1 MQDLIVVATLTAK
14 PGHEAVLKAALERI
28 VPLSRAEDGCI
39 RYDLHADLANPA
51 SFVMLEAWRDAD
63 ALARHE
69 ATPHFHEL
77 LKTVGGLVEVQ
88 VVKLNQLL

>member
-28 VPLSRAEDGCI
+28 VPPSRAEEGCI

-63 ALARHE
+63 ALASHE
-69 ATPHFHEL
+69 ATPHFKEL
-77 LKTVGGLVEVQ
+77 LDAVGGLVEVQ
-88 VVKLNQLL
+88 IVKLNQLL

>member
-1 MQDLIVVATLTAK
+1 MKDLIIVATLTAR

-51 SFVMLEAWRDAD
+51 SFVMLEAWRDAE

-69 ATPHFHEL
+69 ATPHFKQL
-77 LKTVGGLVEVQ
+77 LDTVGGLVDVQ
-88 VVKLNQLL
+88 IVKLNQVL